1 MASAVRAADGEPG
14 SVSQSPKATA
24 QASVGYGQTPR
35 EEANSERARTSCR
48 TEYLHAP
55 FQRCKNPTMKPL
67 ARRLTATT
75 ALLTTLALSLGCAKS
90 EDDNDKSSASSGG
103 GKDSG
108 QVAAEPAK
116 GAKTCTLAA
125 YGGKKT
131 DLKNAT
137 VGFSQSEKEAN
148 PFRIAETASIKAE
161 AKKRGVKLL
170 TANAQSQFSKQI
182 SDVQDLISKGA
193 DLLVIAPLNS
203 DGWEP
208 VLKQAAAK
216 NIPIVTVDRK
226 INAKACKDYVS
237 FIGSDF
243 VQQGRRAADQMIK
256 ATGGKGEVAIL
267 LGAPGNNVTTERTKG
282 FSERIKQK
290 APGLKVVFKQTGEF
304 AREKGQQVTEQLIQS
319 KPGIDGIYAENDEMG
334 LGAVNALKGAGK
346 KAGDVKIVTVDGT
359 RNAVQGIV
367 DKWIYGVVESNPRF
381 GPLAFQ
387 TLDDFTQGKKVGQ
400 DIVIKDSAYT
410 PANAE
415 RDLSKAF

>member
-1 MASAVRAADGEPG
+1 MKPTTRLSRI
-14 SVSQSPKATA
+14 S
-24 QASVGYGQTPR
+24 
-35 EEANSERARTSCR
+35 ART
-48 TEYLHAP
+48 L
-55 FQRCKNPTMKPL
+55 L
-67 ARRLTATT
+67 AAGLA
-75 ALLTTLALSLGCAKS
+75 ASLALATGCAKS
-90 EDDNDKSSASSGG
+90 EDDGDKSSASKDQG
-103 GKDSG
+103 DSG
-108 QVAAEPAK
+108 QVVSEPSE
-116 GAKTCTLAA
+116 GSGPTCAIDA
-125 YGGKKT
+125 YGGKKL
-131 DLKNAT
+131 DLKSAT

-182 SDVQDLISKGA
+182 SDVQDLIAKGA

-208 VLKQAAAK
+208 VLRSASAK
-216 NIPIVTVDRK
+216 HIPIITIDRK

-243 VQQGRRAADQMIK
+243 VEQGKRAADQMIK
-256 ATGGKGEVAIL
+256 ATGGKGKVAIL
-267 LGAPGNNVTTERTKG
+267 LGSAGNNVTTERTKG
-282 FSERIKQK
+282 FEDRVKEK
-290 APGLKVVFKQTGEF
+290 APDLKIVFKQTGEF
-304 AREKGQQVTEQLIQS
+304 AREKGQSVTENLIQS
-319 KPGIDGIYAENDEMG
+319 KPDIKGIYAENDEMG

-367 DKWIYGVVESNPRF
+367 DGWIDGVIESNPRF

-387 TLDDFTQGKKVGQ
+387 TLDTFTKGTKVSQ

-410 PANAE
+410 KDNAKA
-415 RDLSKAF
+415 DLGKAY

>member
-1 MASAVRAADGEPG
+1 MKPTTRLSRI
-14 SVSQSPKATA
+14 S
-24 QASVGYGQTPR
+24 
-35 EEANSERARTSCR
+35 ART
-48 TEYLHAP
+48 L
-55 FQRCKNPTMKPL
+55 L
-67 ARRLTATT
+67 AAGLA
-75 ALLTTLALSLGCAKS
+75 ASLALATGCAKS
-90 EDDNDKSSASSGG
+90 EDDGDKGSTAQDKG
-103 GKDSG
+103 DSG
-108 QVAAEPAK
+108 QVVSEPSA
-116 GAKTCTLAA
+116 GSGETCAIDA
-125 YGGKKT
+125 YGGKKL
-131 DLKNAT
+131 DLKSAT

-182 SDVQDLISKGA
+182 SDVQDLIAKGA

-208 VLKQAAAK
+208 VLRSAAAK
-216 NIPIVTVDRK
+216 HIPIVTIDRK

-243 VQQGRRAADQMIK
+243 VEQGKRAADQMIK
-256 ATGGKGEVAIL
+256 STGGKGEVAIL
-267 LGAPGNNVTTERTKG
+267 LGAAGNNVTTERTKG
-282 FSERIKQK
+282 FQDRIKEK
-290 APGLKVVFKQTGEF
+290 APDLKVVFKQTGEF

-319 KPGIDGIYAENDEMG
+319 KPDINGIYAENDEMG

-367 DKWIYGVVESNPRF
+367 DGWIDGVIESNPRF

-387 TLDDFTQGKKVGQ
+387 TLDTFTKGTKVSQ

-410 PANAE
+410 KDNAKA
-415 RDLSKAF
+415 DLGKAF